1 MPGLVIILF
10 CEEKKLPK
18 EKLCVDC
25 LRTMCCCANRRA
37 SNLPQNFGAE
47 AYRYCEDLP
56 RSLQREIGFDG
67 LGYLGIL
74 V

>member
-1 MPGLVIILF
+1 
-10 CEEKKLPK
+10 
-18 EKLCVDC
+18 
-25 LRTMCCCANRRA
+25 MCCCANRRA